1 MKEPILEFK
10 KISKSYGNVLA
21 NNQISFDIKKNSVH
35 ALLGENGA
43 GKSTLVKIL
52 YGLLQPDEGEILFNG
67 KIFSTKSPKESMA
80 KGIGM
85 VFQHFSLFDSLS
97 VKENL
102 ILGLN
107 EEISYRALERDILA
121 ISKKYG
127 LELDLEAPINS
138 LSAGEKQRVEI
149 VRVLLQ
155 EPKVLIMDEPTSV
168 LTLNETKSLF
178 NTLNSLI
185 NDGTTIIYITHKL
198 NEVIEYCNDVTIL
211 RKGKEIE
218 TSETIKFDRDS
229 LATKMVGESI
239 DPLHR
244 NNFISSDIIKFCVKD
259 LSCTYNDPFLTD
271 LKSINFS
278 VYQGEIFGIAGV
290 AGNGQAELM
299 QVLTGEDIKVQ
310 SGEIIFNQK
319 KITFSKPQER
329 RDMSIG
335 FVPEDRSGHSA
346 VPELT
351 LAENVLLC
359 QFANNKFT
367 KNGIINNKS
376 ISKYANEI
384 ISKFNVMT
392 EGDSSKASS
401 LSGGNLQKF
410 VIGREILSKPEL
422 LIISHP
428 TWGIDAGATQYIRNE
443 LIKLSNQ
450 GTSIIIISQDL
461 DELIQL
467 SNRIAVIYNGEL
479 SNSLET
485 DSLDIKKIGLLM
497 GGQSE

>member
-1 MKEPILEFK
+1 MKEPILQFK

-21 NNQISFDIKKNSVH
+21 NNQISFDVKKNSVH

-52 YGLLQPDEGEILFNG
+52 YGLLQQDEGEIFFDG
-67 KIFSTKSPKESMA
+67 KIFRAKSPRESMT

-85 VFQHFSLFDSLS
+85 VFQHFSLFESLS

-107 EEISYRALERDILA
+107 EEISYRLLEKKILL
-121 ISKKYG
+121 ISKKYD
-127 LELDLEAPINS
+127 LELNLEAPVNT
-138 LSAGEKQRVEI
+138 LSAGEKQRVEV

-155 EPKVLIMDEPTSV
+155 EPKILIMDEPTSV

-178 NTLNSLI
+178 KTLNSLT

-198 NEVIEYCNDVTIL
+198 NEVIEFCNDVTIL
-211 RKGKEIE
+211 RQGKEIV
-218 TSETIKFDRDS
+218 TSETIKFDS
-229 LATKMVGESI
+229 ETLATKMIGERLV
-239 DPLHR
+239 PLQR
-244 NNFISSDIIKFCVKD
+244 NNFTSSDRIRFQVKD
-259 LSCTYNDPFLTD
+259 LSCEYNDPFLTD
-271 LKSINFS
+271 LKSVNFS
-278 VYQGEIFGIAGV
+278 VFQGEIFGIAGV

-299 QVLTGEDIKVQ
+299 QVLTGEDLNVK
-310 SGEIIFNQK
+310 SGELIFNQN
-319 KITFSKPQER
+319 KITLTNPQER
-329 RDMSIG
+329 RNMSIG

-346 VPELT
+346 VPDLT

-367 KNGIINNKS
+367 KNGIIKS
-376 ISKYANEI
+376 SNISKYADEI
-384 ISKFNVMT
+384 ILNFNVMT
-392 EGDSSKASS
+392 EGASSKASS

-479 SNSLET
+479 SHSLDT
-485 DSLDIKKIGLLM
+485 NTLDIKKIGLLM

>member
-1 MKEPILEFK
+1 MNEPILQFK

-21 NNQISFDIKKNSVH
+21 NNQISFNIKKNSVH

-67 KIFSTKSPKESMA
+67 NIFSTKSPKESMA

-85 VFQHFSLFDSLS
+85 VFQHFSLFESLS

-107 EEISYRALERDILA
+107 EEISYGALIKDILA

-185 NDGTTIIYITHKL
+185 NDGATIIYITHKL
-198 NEVIEYCNDVTIL
+198 NEVIEFCNDVTIL

-218 TSETIKFDRDS
+218 TSETIKFDSDS
-229 LATKMVGESI
+229 LATKMVGERI
-239 DPLHR
+239 NPLHR
-244 NNFISSDIIKFCVKD
+244 NNFISSDIIKFRVKD
-259 LSCTYNDPFLTD
+259 LSCKYNDPFLTD

-278 VYQGEIFGIAGV
+278 VSKGEIFGIAGV
-290 AGNGQAELM
+290 AGNGQTELM
-299 QVLTGEDIKVQ
+299 QVLTGEDIRVQ

-319 KITFSKPQER
+319 K
-329 RDMSIG
+329 
-335 FVPEDRSGHSA
+335 
-346 VPELT
+346 
-351 LAENVLLC
+351 N
-359 QFANNKFT
+359 
-367 KNGIINNKS
+367 
-376 ISKYANEI
+376 
-384 ISKFNVMT
+384 
-392 EGDSSKASS
+392 
-401 LSGGNLQKF
+401 
-410 VIGREILSKPEL
+410 
-422 LIISHP
+422 
-428 TWGIDAGATQYIRNE
+428 YIF
-443 LIKLSNQ
+443 KTT
-450 GTSIIIISQDL
+450 GKKGYV
-461 DELIQL
+461 
-467 SNRIAVIYNGEL
+467 NRFC
-479 SNSLET
+479 T
-485 DSLDIKKIGLLM
+485 
-497 GGQSE
+497 

>member
-1 MKEPILEFK
+1 MKEPILQFK

-21 NNQISFDIKKNSVH
+21 NNQISFDVKKNSAH

-52 YGLLQPDEGEILFNG
+52 YGLLQQDEGEIFFDG
-67 KIFSTKSPKESMA
+67 KIFRAKSPRESMT

-85 VFQHFSLFDSLS
+85 VFQHFSLFESLS

-107 EEISYRALERDILA
+107 EEISYRLLEKKILL
-121 ISKKYG
+121 ISKKYD
-127 LELDLEAPINS
+127 LELNLEAPVNT
-138 LSAGEKQRVEI
+138 LSAGEKQRVEV

-155 EPKVLIMDEPTSV
+155 EPKILIMDEPTSV

-178 NTLNSLI
+178 KTLNSLT

-198 NEVIEYCNDVTIL
+198 NEVIEFCNDVTIL
-211 RKGKEIE
+211 RQGKEIV
-218 TSETIKFDRDS
+218 TSETIKFDS
-229 LATKMVGESI
+229 ETLATKMIGERLV
-239 DPLHR
+239 PLQR
-244 NNFISSDIIKFCVKD
+244 NNFTSSDRIRFQVKD
-259 LSCTYNDPFLTD
+259 LSCEYNDPFLTD
-271 LKSINFS
+271 LKSVNFS
-278 VYQGEIFGIAGV
+278 VFQGEIFGIAGV

-299 QVLTGEDIKVQ
+299 QVLTGEDLNVK
-310 SGEIIFNQK
+310 SGELIFNQK
-319 KITFSKPQER
+319 KITLTNPQER
-329 RDMSIG
+329 RNMSIG
-335 FVPEDRSGHSA
+335 FVPEDRLGHSA
-346 VPELT
+346 VPDLT

-367 KNGIINNKS
+367 KNGIIKS
-376 ISKYANEI
+376 SNISKYADEI
-384 ISKFNVMT
+384 ILNFNVMT
-392 EGDSSKASS
+392 EGASSKASS

-479 SNSLET
+479 SHSLDT
-485 DSLDIKKIGLLM
+485 NTLDIKKIGLLM

>member
-1 MKEPILEFK
+1 MKEPILQFK

-21 NNQISFDIKKNSVH
+21 NNQISFNVKKNSVH

-67 KIFSTKSPKESMA
+67 NIFSTKSPKESMA

-85 VFQHFSLFDSLS
+85 VFQHFSLFESLS

-107 EEISYRALERDILA
+107 EEISYGALIKDILA

-198 NEVIEYCNDVTIL
+198 NEVIKFCNDVTIL

-218 TSETIKFDRDS
+218 TSETIKFDSDS
-229 LATKMVGESI
+229 LATKMVGERI
-239 DPLHR
+239 NPLHR
-244 NNFISSDIIKFCVKD
+244 NNFISSDIIKFRVKD
-259 LSCTYNDPFLTD
+259 LSCKYNDPFLTD

-278 VYQGEIFGIAGV
+278 VSKGEIFGIAGV
-290 AGNGQAELM
+290 AGNGQTELM
-299 QVLTGEDIKVQ
+299 QVLTGEDIRVQ
-310 SGEIIFNQK
+310 SGEILFNQK

-346 VPELT
+346 VPELS

-392 EGDSSKASS
+392 EGYGSKASS

>member
-1 MKEPILEFK
+1 MCI
-10 KISKSYGNVLA
+10 
-21 NNQISFDIKKNSVH
+21 
-35 ALLGENGA
+35 
-43 GKSTLVKIL
+43 
-52 YGLLQPDEGEILFNG
+52 
-67 KIFSTKSPKESMA
+67 
-80 KGIGM
+80 
-85 VFQHFSLFDSLS
+85 
-97 VKENL
+97 
-102 ILGLN
+102 
-107 EEISYRALERDILA
+107 RD
-121 ISKKYG
+121 
-127 LELDLEAPINS
+127 
-138 LSAGEKQRVEI
+138 R
-149 VRVLLQ
+149 
-155 EPKVLIMDEPTSV
+155 
-168 LTLNETKSLF
+168 
-178 NTLNSLI
+178 NSLI

-198 NEVIEYCNDVTIL
+198 NEVIEFCNDVTIL

-218 TSETIKFDRDS
+218 TSETIKFDSDS
-229 LATKMVGESI
+229 LATKMVGERI
-239 DPLHR
+239 NPLHR
-244 NNFISSDIIKFCVKD
+244 NNFISSDIIKFRVKD
-259 LSCTYNDPFLTD
+259 LSCKYNDPFLTD

-278 VYQGEIFGIAGV
+278 VSKGEIFGIAGV
-290 AGNGQAELM
+290 AGNGQTELM
-299 QVLTGEDIKVQ
+299 QVLTGEDIRVQ
-310 SGEIIFNQK
+310 SGEILFNQK

-329 RDMSIG
+329 RNMSIG

-346 VPELT
+346 VPELS

-392 EGDSSKASS
+392 EGDGSKASS

-461 DELIQL
+461 DELIQI

>member
-1 MKEPILEFK
+1 MKEPILQFK

-21 NNQISFDIKKNSVH
+21 NNQISFDVKKNSAH

-52 YGLLQPDEGEILFNG
+52 YGLLQQDEGEIFFDG
-67 KIFSTKSPKESMA
+67 KIFRAKSPRESMT

-85 VFQHFSLFDSLS
+85 VFQHFSLFESLS

-102 ILGLN
+102 ILGLD
-107 EEISYRALERDILA
+107 EEISYRLLEKKILL
-121 ISKKYG
+121 ISKKYDM
-127 LELDLEAPINS
+127 ELNLEAPVNT
-138 LSAGEKQRVEI
+138 LSAGEKQRVEV

-155 EPKVLIMDEPTSV
+155 EPKILIMDEPTSV

-178 NTLNSLI
+178 KTLNSLI

-198 NEVIEYCNDVTIL
+198 NEVIEFCNDVTIL
-211 RKGKEIE
+211 RQGKEIV
-218 TSETIKFDRDS
+218 TSETIKFDS
-229 LATKMVGESI
+229 ETLATKMIGERLV
-239 DPLHR
+239 PLQR
-244 NNFISSDIIKFCVKD
+244 NNFTSSDRIRFQVKD
-259 LSCTYNDPFLTD
+259 LSCEYNDPFLTD
-271 LKSINFS
+271 LKSLNFS
-278 VYQGEIFGIAGV
+278 VFQGEIFGIAGV

-299 QVLTGEDIKVQ
+299 QVLTGEDLNVK
-310 SGEIIFNQK
+310 SGELIFNQK
-319 KITFSKPQER
+319 KITLTNPQER
-329 RDMSIG
+329 RNMSIG

-359 QFANNKFT
+359 QFSNNKFT
-367 KNGIINNKS
+367 KNGIIKS
-376 ISKYANEI
+376 TNISKYADEI
-384 ISKFNVMT
+384 ILNFNVMT
-392 EGDSSKASS
+392 EGASSKASS

-479 SNSLET
+479 SHSLDT
-485 DSLDIKKIGLLM
+485 NTLDIKKIGLLM

>member
-1 MKEPILEFK
+1 MKEPILQFK

-21 NNQISFDIKKNSVH
+21 NNQISFDVKKNSAH

-52 YGLLQPDEGEILFNG
+52 YGLLQQDEGEIFFDG
-67 KIFSTKSPKESMA
+67 KIFRAKSPRESMT

-85 VFQHFSLFDSLS
+85 VFQHFSLFESLS

-102 ILGLN
+102 ILGLD
-107 EEISYRALERDILA
+107 EEISYRLLEKKILL
-121 ISKKYG
+121 ISKKYDM
-127 LELDLEAPINS
+127 ELNLEAPVNT
-138 LSAGEKQRVEI
+138 LSAGEKQRVEV

-155 EPKVLIMDEPTSV
+155 EPKILIMDEPTSV

-178 NTLNSLI
+178 KTLNSLI
-185 NDGTTIIYITHKL
+185 NDGTTVIYITHKL
-198 NEVIEYCNDVTIL
+198 NEVIEFCNDVTIL
-211 RKGKEIE
+211 RQGKEIV
-218 TSETIKFDRDS
+218 TSETIKFDS
-229 LATKMVGESI
+229 ETLATKMIGERLV
-239 DPLHR
+239 PLQR
-244 NNFISSDIIKFCVKD
+244 NNFTSSDRIRFQVKD
-259 LSCTYNDPFLTD
+259 LSCEYNDPFLTD
-271 LKSINFS
+271 LKSLNFS
-278 VYQGEIFGIAGV
+278 VFQGEIFGIAGV

-299 QVLTGEDIKVQ
+299 QVLTGEDLNVK
-310 SGEIIFNQK
+310 SGELIFNQK
-319 KITFSKPQER
+319 KITLTNPQER
-329 RDMSIG
+329 RNMSIG

-359 QFANNKFT
+359 QFSNNKFT
-367 KNGIINNKS
+367 KNGIIKS
-376 ISKYANEI
+376 TNISKYADEI
-384 ISKFNVMT
+384 ILNFNVMT
-392 EGDSSKASS
+392 EGASSKASS

-479 SNSLET
+479 SHSLDT
-485 DSLDIKKIGLLM
+485 NTLDIKKIGLLM

>member
-1 MKEPILEFK
+1 MKEPILQFK

-21 NNQISFDIKKNSVH
+21 NNQISFDVKKNSAH

-52 YGLLQPDEGEILFNG
+52 YGLLQQDEGEIFFDG
-67 KIFSTKSPKESMA
+67 KIFRAKSPRESMT

-85 VFQHFSLFDSLS
+85 VFQHFSLFESLS

-107 EEISYRALERDILA
+107 EEISYRLLEKKILL
-121 ISKKYG
+121 ISKKYD
-127 LELDLEAPINS
+127 LELNLEAPVNT
-138 LSAGEKQRVEI
+138 LSAGEKQRVEV

-155 EPKVLIMDEPTSV
+155 EPKILIMDEPTSV

-178 NTLNSLI
+178 KTLNSLT

-198 NEVIEYCNDVTIL
+198 NEVIEFCNDVTIL
-211 RKGKEIE
+211 RQGKEIV
-218 TSETIKFDRDS
+218 TSETIKFDS
-229 LATKMVGESI
+229 ETLATKMIGERLA
-239 DPLHR
+239 PLQR
-244 NNFISSDIIKFCVKD
+244 NNFTSSDRIRFQVKD
-259 LSCTYNDPFLTD
+259 LSCEYNDPFLTD
-271 LKSINFS
+271 LKSVNFS
-278 VYQGEIFGIAGV
+278 VFQGEIFGIAGV

-299 QVLTGEDIKVQ
+299 QVLTGEDLNVK
-310 SGEIIFNQK
+310 SGELIFNQK
-319 KITFSKPQER
+319 KITLTNPQER
-329 RDMSIG
+329 RNMSIG

-359 QFANNKFT
+359 QFSNNKFT
-367 KNGIINNKS
+367 KNGIIKS
-376 ISKYANEI
+376 TNISKYADEI
-384 ISKFNVMT
+384 ILNFNVMT
-392 EGDSSKASS
+392 EGASSKASS

-479 SNSLET
+479 SHSLDT
-485 DSLDIKKIGLLM
+485 NTLDIKKIGLLM

>member
-107 EEISYRALERDILA
+107 EEISYRALENDILA

-178 NTLNSLI
+178 NTLKSLI

-278 VYQGEIFGIAGV
+278 VYKGEIFGIAGV

-319 KITFSKPQER
+319 IITFSKPQER

-367 KNGIINNKS
+367 KNGIINKKS

>member
-1 MKEPILEFK
+1 MKEPILQFK

-21 NNQISFDIKKNSVH
+21 NNKISFDVKKNSVH

-52 YGLLQPDEGEILFNG
+52 YGLLQPDKGEILFNG
-67 KIFSTKSPKESMA
+67 KIFNTKSPRESME

-85 VFQHFSLFDSLS
+85 VFQHFSLFESLS
-97 VKENL
+97 VKDNL

-107 EEISYRALERDILA
+107 EEISYKKLENNISV

-127 LELDLEAPINS
+127 LELDLKAPIS
-138 LSAGEKQRVEI
+138 TLSAGEKQRVEI

-168 LTLNETKSLF
+168 LTLTEAESLF

-198 NEVIEYCNDVTIL
+198 KEVIEFCNDVTIL

-218 TSETIKFDRDS
+218 TSEIVNFDSAS
-229 LATKMVGESI
+229 LATKMVGERI
-239 DPLHR
+239 DPLQR
-244 NNFISSDIIKFCVKD
+244 NNFISSEIIKFSVKD
-259 LSCTYNDPFLTD
+259 LSCTYNDPFVTD
-271 LKSINFS
+271 LKNINFS
-278 VYQGEIFGIAGV
+278 VFQGEIFGIAGV

-299 QVLTGEDIKVQ
+299 QVLTGEDIKIK
-310 SGEIIFNQK
+310 SGELIFNQK
-319 KITFSKPQER
+319 NITYTNLQER

-346 VPELT
+346 VPELS

-367 KNGIINNKS
+367 KNGIINKKI

-410 VIGREILSKPEL
+410 VIGREILSKPDL

-461 DELIQL
+461 DELVQL
-467 SNRIAVIYNGEL
+467 TNRIAVIYNGEL
-479 SNSLET
+479 SESLET
-485 DSLDIKKIGLLM
+485 NALDIKKIGLLM
-497 GGQSE
+497 GGQGE

>member
-1 MKEPILEFK
+1 
-10 KISKSYGNVLA
+10 
-21 NNQISFDIKKNSVH
+21 
-35 ALLGENGA
+35 
-43 GKSTLVKIL
+43 
-52 YGLLQPDEGEILFNG
+52 
-67 KIFSTKSPKESMA
+67 
-80 KGIGM
+80 
-85 VFQHFSLFDSLS
+85 
-97 VKENL
+97 
-102 ILGLN
+102 
-107 EEISYRALERDILA
+107 
-121 ISKKYG
+121 
-127 LELDLEAPINS
+127 
-138 LSAGEKQRVEI
+138 
-149 VRVLLQ
+149 
-155 EPKVLIMDEPTSV
+155 
-168 LTLNETKSLF
+168 
-178 NTLNSLI
+178 
-185 NDGTTIIYITHKL
+185 
-198 NEVIEYCNDVTIL
+198 
-211 RKGKEIE
+211 
-218 TSETIKFDRDS
+218 
-229 LATKMVGESI
+229 
-239 DPLHR
+239 
-244 NNFISSDIIKFCVKD
+244 
-259 LSCTYNDPFLTD
+259 
-271 LKSINFS
+271 
-278 VYQGEIFGIAGV
+278 
-290 AGNGQAELM
+290 M

-319 KITFSKPQER
+319 KITFSQPQER

>member
-1 MKEPILEFK
+1 MKEPILQFK

-21 NNQISFDIKKNSVH
+21 NNQISFDVKKNSAH

-52 YGLLQPDEGEILFNG
+52 YGLLQQDEGEIFFDG
-67 KIFSTKSPKESMA
+67 KIFRAKSPRESMT

-85 VFQHFSLFDSLS
+85 VFQHFSLFESLS

-102 ILGLN
+102 ILGLD
-107 EEISYRALERDILA
+107 EEISYRLLEKKILL
-121 ISKKYG
+121 ISKKYDM
-127 LELDLEAPINS
+127 ELNLEAPVNT
-138 LSAGEKQRVEI
+138 LSAGEKQRVEV

-155 EPKVLIMDEPTSV
+155 EPKILIMDEPTSV

-178 NTLNSLI
+178 KTLNSLT

-198 NEVIEYCNDVTIL
+198 NEVIEFCNDVTIL
-211 RKGKEIE
+211 RQGKEIV
-218 TSETIKFDRDS
+218 TSETIKFDS
-229 LATKMVGESI
+229 ETLATKMIGERLV
-239 DPLHR
+239 PLQR
-244 NNFISSDIIKFCVKD
+244 NNFTSSDRIRFQVKD
-259 LSCTYNDPFLTD
+259 LSCEYNDPFLTD
-271 LKSINFS
+271 LKSLNFS
-278 VYQGEIFGIAGV
+278 VFQGEIFGIAGV

-299 QVLTGEDIKVQ
+299 QVLTGEDLNVK
-310 SGEIIFNQK
+310 SGELIFNQK
-319 KITFSKPQER
+319 KITLTNPQER
-329 RDMSIG
+329 RNMSIG

-359 QFANNKFT
+359 QFSNNKFT
-367 KNGIINNKS
+367 KNGIIKS
-376 ISKYANEI
+376 TNISKYADEI
-384 ISKFNVMT
+384 ILNFNVMT
-392 EGDSSKASS
+392 EGASSKASS

-479 SNSLET
+479 SHSLDT
-485 DSLDIKKIGLLM
+485 NTLDIKKIGLLM

>member
-1 MKEPILEFK
+1 MNEPILQFK

-21 NNQISFDIKKNSVH
+21 NNQISFNIKKNSVH

-67 KIFSTKSPKESMA
+67 NIFSTKSPKESMA

-85 VFQHFSLFDSLS
+85 VFQHFSLFESLS

-107 EEISYRALERDILA
+107 EEISYGALIKDILA

-198 NEVIEYCNDVTIL
+198 NEVIEFCNDVTIL

-218 TSETIKFDRDS
+218 TSETIKFDSDS
-229 LATKMVGESI
+229 LATKMVGERI
-239 DPLHR
+239 NPLHR

-310 SGEIIFNQK
+310 SGEIIFNKK

>member
-1 MKEPILEFK
+1 MKEPILQFK

-21 NNQISFDIKKNSVH
+21 NNQISFNIKKNSVH

-67 KIFSTKSPKESMA
+67 NIFSTKSPKESMA

-85 VFQHFSLFDSLS
+85 VFQHFSLFESLS

-107 EEISYRALERDILA
+107 EEISYGALVKDILA

-198 NEVIEYCNDVTIL
+198 NEVIEFCNDVTIL

-218 TSETIKFDRDS
+218 TSETIKFDSDS
-229 LATKMVGESI
+229 LATKMVGERI
-239 DPLHR
+239 NPLHR
-244 NNFISSDIIKFCVKD
+244 NNFISSDIIKFRVKD
-259 LSCTYNDPFLTD
+259 LSSKYSDPFLTD

-278 VYQGEIFGIAGV
+278 VSKGEIFGIAGV
-290 AGNGQAELM
+290 AGNGQTELM
-299 QVLTGEDIKVQ
+299 QVLTGEDIRVQ

-346 VPELT
+346 VPELS